1 MIIAMLKFLLEDTN
15 VNILEMMSIGFRME
29 RRQNSQEMLEILCG
43 VEEVKINYTKIKENN
58 LRSFL

>member
-1 MIIAMLKFLLEDTN
+1 MIIAMLRFLVEDAN

-29 RRQNSQEMLEILCG
+29 RRQKSQEMLEILCG
-43 VEEVKINYTKIKENN
+43 LEEVKINYTKIKENN